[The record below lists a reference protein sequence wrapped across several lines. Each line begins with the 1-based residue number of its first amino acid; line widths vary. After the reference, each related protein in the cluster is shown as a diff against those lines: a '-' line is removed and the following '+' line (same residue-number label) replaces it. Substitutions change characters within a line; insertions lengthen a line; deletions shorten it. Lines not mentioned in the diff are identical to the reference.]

1 MSPKKNTI
9 KDFLKTLP
17 KNIFSGFVVSLIAL
31 PLGLGLAMASEA
43 PPIAGIITAVI
54 GGLTV
59 SILGGSNVTIT
70 GPGNSL
76 VGVVAGAVLFYATQ
90 SGLEGAEAS
99 QQGYFIVLAAIVCSG
114 ILLSI
119 LGFLRL
125 GKLANFFPSSAIQGM
140 LAAIGLIILAKST
153 HTMLANQGTKGVS
166 LAFGNFSIF
175 EEGSVLGLLF
185 GIPKTIIGVFSYDNP
200 GLTYAAIAGVLGLI
214 IMVFYPKIRNKYLQ
228 LIPAPMWI
236 VILPILFSYYYEL
249 VLQQPNPIDPSYMI
263 SNIPDFNSIVTNLP
277 TLDFSHIATPAFW
290 SIVVTLTLI
299 ASIESLLSIKAVD
312 KLDPEKRRSNVN
324 RDLKALGLATVGS
337 GFLGG
342 LNVVTVIARS
352 SVNVNNGGS
361 NRSANFFHAF
371 FLVLF
376 IALFS
381 TQLTRIPLPA
391 LMAIL
396 VFTGYKLASPNVVKK
411 IFSIGK
417 EQLIIFFVTLLIT
430 LKIGLIE
437 GILLGVLTTL
447 IIHIIINKS
456 FSLFFRNLLK
466 PNVLMFKE
474 QENEGNY
481 YVSVKHFCSF
491 LNFFKLKKKL
501 DTIPEDQDV
510 IVDFSMCEFV
520 DHTVMENLNNYQE
533 LFEKRGGHFEVIGLD
548 MHGTDSEHPFAL
560 RRILPIPNLLSNLTR
575 RQKTIEELAVDYD
588 LSYESNKNKNV
599 HFLEDFLFFRTKK
612 INHTYNQLTDDNNS
626 VRLFDLEFSEGEF
639 IAKEVVRTTMM
650 YVSLQEEIPEFTL
663 DREGFLEKVY
673 AFAGFEDIPIDNH
686 TDFSNRFYL
695 LGEDRLAIQS
705 FFNDDLVHFFESN
718 PYYHVESNGKALLI
732 FRKERLSNIKEI
744 KAVFD
749 FGKRLKNVLQL
760 DKVIVDYS

>member
-1 MSPKKNTI
+1 MSPKKNSL

-90 SGLEGAEAS
+90 SGLDGEAAS
-99 QQGYFIVLAAIVCSG
+99 QQGYFVVLAAIVCSG
-114 ILLSI
+114 MLLAI

-125 GKLANFFPSSAIQGM
+125 GKLADFFPSSAIQGM

-166 LAFGNFSIF
+166 LSIGDF
-175 EEGSVLGLLF
+175 VIVEEGSVLGLLF
-185 GIPKTIIGVFSYDNP
+185 GIPKTIIGAFSYDNS
-200 GLTYAAIAGVLGLI
+200 GLTYAAIAGVLGLA

-236 VILPILFSYYYEL
+236 VIFPIIFSYYYEL
-249 VLQQPNPIDPSYMI
+249 VLQKPNPIDSGYMI

-277 TLDFSHIATPAFW
+277 TVDFSHIASPAFW
-290 SIVVTLTLI
+290 SIVITLTLI

-324 RDLKALGLATVGS
+324 RDLKALGLATIGS

-352 SVNVNNGGS
+352 SVNVNNGGN

-417 EQLIIFFVTLLIT
+417 EQLIIFFVTLLAT

-437 GILLGVLTTL
+437 GILLGVITTF

-456 FSLFFRNLLK
+456 FSLFFRNWLK

-474 QENEGNY
+474 DDGNY
-481 YVSVKHFCSF
+481 FVSVKHFCSF
-491 LNFFKLKKKL
+491 INFYKLKNKL
-501 DTIPEDQDV
+501 DAIPENQEV
-510 IVDFSMCEFV
+510 IVDFSMCDFV

-533 LFEKRGGHFEVIGLD
+533 LFTKRGGHFEVIGLD

-560 RRILPIPNLLSNLTR
+560 RRLIPFSNILPNNLTK
-575 RQKTIEELAVDYD
+575 RQTQIEEIAQDFELNYNT
-588 LSYESNKNKNV
+588 SKNKEAY
-599 HFLEDFLFFRTKK
+599 FLDNFLFFKTRQ
-612 INHTYNQLTDDNNS
+612 IDHTFNQMSNGKS
-626 VRLFDLEFSEGEF
+626 HFKLFDITFSEGEF
-639 IAKEVVRTTMM
+639 IAKEVVRTTMA
-650 YVSLQEEIPEFTL
+650 YIELDKELPTFTL
-663 DREGFLEKVY
+663 DKEGFLEKMY
-673 AFAGFEDIPIDNH
+673 ALAGFKDIPFDNH
-686 TDFSNRFYL
+686 PDFSNRFYL
-695 LGEDRLAIQS
+695 LGEDEGAIKTT
-705 FFNDDLVHFFESN
+705 FTTDVIRFFESN
-718 PYYHVESNGKALLI
+718 PYYHIESNGRGLLI
-732 FRKERLSNIKEI
+732 FEKERLASIKEI
-744 KAVFD
+744 KALLD
-749 FGKRLKNVLQL
+749 FSKRLEV
-760 DKVIVDYS
+760 VIS